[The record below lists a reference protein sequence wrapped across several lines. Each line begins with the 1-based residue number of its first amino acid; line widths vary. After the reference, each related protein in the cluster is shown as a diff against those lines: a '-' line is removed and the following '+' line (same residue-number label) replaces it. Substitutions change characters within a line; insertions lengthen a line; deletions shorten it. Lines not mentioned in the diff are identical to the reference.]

1 MLCEETANDKER
13 AFFDKAAR
21 KLRDKQIK
29 SGIMNCKDLLPTGE
43 NARKR
48 FKLKKSTGDPIIIL
62 AANGRKP
69 RQVGLSTDSSSS
81 LPAFLWF
88 FVLLAPNSSVVTVF
102 GCVSA
107 G

>member
-13 AFFDKAAR
+13 GFFDKAAR

-29 SGIMNCKDLLPTGE
+29 SGTMNCKDLLPTGE

-48 FKLKKSTGDPIIIL
+48 FKLKKSTGDPMIIL

-69 RQVGLSTDSSSS
+69 RQVRRL
-81 LPAFLWF
+81 
-88 FVLLAPNSSVVTVF
+88 VI
-102 GCVSA
+102 A
-107 G
+107 GSYCDLFQMFHM